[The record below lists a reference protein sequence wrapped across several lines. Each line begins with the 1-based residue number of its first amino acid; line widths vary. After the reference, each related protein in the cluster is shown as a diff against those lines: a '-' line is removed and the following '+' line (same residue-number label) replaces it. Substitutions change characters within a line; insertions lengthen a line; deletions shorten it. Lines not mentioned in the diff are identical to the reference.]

1 MQSARLDLNLEELDK
16 ATDEYESALIHLL
29 DRMRMEELSARHSYE
44 QRHFPHNATYQGIWH
59 ASDR

>member
-29 DRMRMEELSARHSYE
+29 DRMRMEEPSARHSDD
-44 QRHFPHNATYQGIWH
+44 QGQFPYNTIYQGTWH
-59 ASDR
+59 ASAR